1 MAATVLSKAPL
12 HYSEGADVSLDRSKH
27 VRAGSS
33 LTWFGNRLAVIQDD
47 AHFIALIDP
56 KNGQIDALSLPVG
69 EGGLRQFDDLRGN
82 KRFKLDLEACLT
94 GSSPNGELLLAFGSG
109 SNKHR
114 ESVVRVSASG
124 AIDLAQASGLYHRF
138 RTTKAFSGSEL
149 NIEGA
154 VFITDGW
161 VRFFNRGNGEAGE
174 GLSPVDATCDV
185 LWAELEAY
193 LGDPDNIDAPG
204 LHRIAQY
211 DLGTLGGIRLTFTDA
226 AATDWGMLYVASA
239 ENSPDSI
246 TDGSVIGSVIGILD
260 DGRGCRWTQLCDA
273 EGRPFNA
280 KIEGICADR
289 NLEGLVY
296 AVTDADD
303 PARPS
308 ELLEVALSG
317 PWT

>member
-124 AIDLAQASGLYHRF
+124 AIDLAQAS
-138 RTTKAFSGSEL
+138 
-149 NIEGA
+149 
-154 VFITDGW
+154 
-161 VRFFNRGNGEAGE
+161 
-174 GLSPVDATCDV
+174 
-185 LWAELEAY
+185 
-193 LGDPDNIDAPG
+193 
-204 LHRIAQY
+204 
-211 DLGTLGGIRLTFTDA
+211 
-226 AATDWGMLYVASA
+226 
-239 ENSPDSI
+239 
-246 TDGSVIGSVIGILD
+246 
-260 DGRGCRWTQLCDA
+260 
-273 EGRPFNA
+273 
-280 KIEGICADR
+280 
-289 NLEGLVY
+289 
-296 AVTDADD
+296 
-303 PARPS
+303 
-308 ELLEVALSG
+308 
-317 PWT
+317 